1 MTINT
6 RASKLLQ
13 GMDYPSSW
21 HSALQECNPND
32 KIFIT
37 TEPPAHMMSI
47 AELEKVI
54 ADRKADAV
62 IAKATAQLFEALDI
76 LKEYGAEIDVTTI
89 GINRPD

>member
-6 RASKLLQ
+6 RVSKLQ
-13 GMDYPSSW
+13 QMDYPSSW
-21 HSALQECNPND
+21 HLALQECNPND
-32 KIFIT
+32 KVYIT
-37 TEPPAHMMSI
+37 TERPANTMSI
-47 AELEKVI
+47 AELEQVI

-89 GINRPD
+89 GISRPD